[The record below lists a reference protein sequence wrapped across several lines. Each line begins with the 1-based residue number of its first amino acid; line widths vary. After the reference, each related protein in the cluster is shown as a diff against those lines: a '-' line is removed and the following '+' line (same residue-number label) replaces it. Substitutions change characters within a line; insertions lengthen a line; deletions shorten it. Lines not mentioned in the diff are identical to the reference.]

1 MKFFFPPD
9 PSMPPAKGSA
19 LLVSAPGAGFCA
31 GGLAAQATRRV
42 R

>member
-1 MKFFFPPD
+1 MKLFFPSY

-19 LLVSAPGAGFCA
+19 LMVSAADAGFCA
-31 GGLAAQATRRV
+31 GGLAAQATRRA